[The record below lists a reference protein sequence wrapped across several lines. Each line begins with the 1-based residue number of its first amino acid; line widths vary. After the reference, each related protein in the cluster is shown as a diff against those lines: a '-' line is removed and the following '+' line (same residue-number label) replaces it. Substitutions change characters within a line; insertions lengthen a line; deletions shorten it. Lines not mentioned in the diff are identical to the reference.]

1 MLSRLV
7 SSQGAGLATLLTNL
21 AIETSLIFLP
31 LFAQELGASELQVG
45 IIGGAYGVAFFLSS
59 MAFSRQAD
67 VKGRLL
73 FVRVGLGLGT
83 LAFAVQTLVGDPFTL
98 MLARALVG
106 FCLGI
111 SSAALIAYNYEIGA
125 STGRLASFGSLGWLL
140 GAVVAIFIQ
149 SYDSLFLLSS
159 ASCALAFAVCLLLN
173 ENGSRFA
180 MRATTLEVVRRN
192 LRVYVSFFLRHLG
205 ANMVW
210 VVFPLFLASL
220 GASKAW
226 IAVISGIN
234 TGGQFV
240 AMMFVEKLRES
251 RLFPLGL
258 FLSTLVFLV
267 YSQTT
272 RYSQVIPVQVLLA
285 VAWSCLY
292 VGALLLLLRKNEARA
307 TSVGFLFS
315 IISLTGAVGPFL
327 GGLVAQFWGYAV
339 LMYIAAGLCL
349 LGLGVATV
357 RARQSTAGERL
368 G

>member
-1 MLSRLV
+1 MYMLSRLV
-7 SSQGAGLATLLTNL
+7 SSQGAGLATLLANM
-21 AIETSLIFLP
+21 AIETSVIFLP
-31 LFAQELGASELQVG
+31 LFAQELGASRLQVG
-45 IIGGAYGVAFFLSS
+45 IIGGAYGVAFLLSS
-59 MAFSRQAD
+59 LAFSRQAD
-67 VKGRLL
+67 VKGRLP

-98 MLARALVG
+98 VLARALVG

-125 STGRLASFGSLGWLL
+125 GTGRFASFGSLGWLL

-149 SYDSLFLLSS
+149 SYHGLFILSS
-159 ASCALAFAVCLLLN
+159 ASCGLAFAISLPLK
-173 ENGSRFA
+173 ENGSRFT
-180 MRATTLEVVRRN
+180 MLATTLEVVRRN
-192 LRVYVSFFLRHLG
+192 FRVYFSFFLRHLG

-226 IAVISGIN
+226 IAVLSGIN
-234 TGGQFV
+234 TGGQFI

-251 RLFPLGL
+251 RLFPLGM
-258 FLSTLVFLV
+258 FLSVLVFLL
-267 YSQTT
+267 YSQVTH
-272 RYSQVIPVQVLLA
+272 YPQVIPVQALLA

-292 VGALLLLLRKNEARA
+292 VGALLLLLKKNEERA

-315 IISLTGAVGPFL
+315 VISLTGAVGPFL

-339 LMYIAAGLCL
+339 LMYIAAGLCAV
-349 LGLGVATV
+349 GLGIAMM
-357 RARQSTAGERL
+357 RGR
-368 G
+368 